1 MDPYAVLKI
10 SPSASDDQVKAAYR
24 ELVKKYHP
32 DNYKDNPLEDLA
44 QEKLKEI
51 NEAYEAIQR
60 QRAGQ
65 NGSGRSYNRNTYSRG
80 YAGQNPYSGG
90 YRQQQRTYTGPYA
103 AVRASIE
110 RGDLAAAEAA
120 LGATGDRG
128 AEWHF
133 LMGAVCYKKGWYDEA
148 AKYFSQAAAMDP
160 QNPEY
165 AQALHSMRGGAAWGG
180 AQEQQ
185 LCNCCSS
192 LMCANCLCNCLG
204 GRICC

>member
-1 MDPYAVLKI
+1 MDPYAILKV

-24 ELVKKYHP
+24 EMVKKYHP

-51 NEAYEAIQR
+51 NEAYEEIQR
-60 QRAGQ
+60 QRGT
-65 NGSGRSYNRNTYSRG
+65 GSGGRRG
-80 YAGQNPYSGG
+80 YNPGYSGYGQQRG
-90 YRQQQRTYTGPYA
+90 YQQQQQRRPYTGPYA

-110 RGDLAAAEAA
+110 RGDIAAAEEELNRAE
-120 LGATGDRG
+120 DRG

-148 AKYFSQAAAMDP
+148 SKYFSQAAAMDP

-165 AQALHSMRGGAAWGG
+165 AHAVHSMRGGTAWGN
-180 AQEQQ
+180 ANEQQ
-185 LCNCCSS
+185 LCNCCTSM
-192 LMCANCLCNCLG
+192 MCANCLCNCLG
-204 GRICC
+204 GRLCC

>member
-1 MDPYAVLKI
+1 MDPYAILKV
-10 SPSASDDQVKAAYR
+10 SPNASDDEIKAAYR

-32 DNYKDNPLEDLA
+32 DNYRDNPLEDLA

-51 NEAYEAIQR
+51 NEAYEEIQR
-60 QRAGQ
+60 RRGSGSAGQ
-65 NGSGRSYNRNTYSRG
+65 RGGNPYGRG
-80 YAGQNPYSGG
+80 YAGNPYGGG
-90 YRQQQRTYTGPYA
+90 YSQQRRPYSGPYA
-103 AVRASIE
+103 AVRAAIE
-110 RGDLAAAEAA
+110 RGDIAAAESE
-120 LGATGDRG
+120 LNQTVDRG

-148 AKYFSQAAAMDP
+148 ARYFSQAAAMDP
-160 QNPEY
+160 QNSEY
-165 AQALHSMRGGAAWGG
+165 AHAVHNIRRGASWGG

-204 GRICC
+204 SRICC